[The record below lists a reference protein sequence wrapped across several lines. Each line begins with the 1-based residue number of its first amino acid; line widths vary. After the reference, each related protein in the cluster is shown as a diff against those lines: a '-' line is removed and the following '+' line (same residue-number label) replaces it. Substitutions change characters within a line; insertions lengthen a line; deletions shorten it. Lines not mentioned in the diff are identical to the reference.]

1 MPKLST
7 LMIVGVLLW
16 FGWKKYDEQRAATS
30 ATAGADQAQ
39 PQHVFDGAAPRDEPS
54 KFRCDGR
61 THCSQMTSCAEAT
74 YFIRN
79 CPNTQMDGDNDGEPC
94 ESQWCD

>member
-1 MPKLST
+1 MPRFLT
-7 LMIVGVLLW
+7 LVI
-16 FGWKKYDEQRAATS
+16 FGGLVWYGWSRYQEQRLESQTFQTSQQVANRQPALADMPRATS
-30 ATAGADQAQ
+30 SG
-39 PQHVFDGAAPRDEPS
+39 FS
-54 KFRCDGR
+54 CDGR

-94 ESQWCD
+94 ESQWCK